1 MTGRTLRD
9 TWVITKRNLRR
20 YVRLPQLLFFS
31 SVQPVMFLL
40 LFNYVF
46 GGALGMS
53 VQVPGGKYID
63 YLAFV
68 RNQPVTMVVD
78 AARQLALGIDGHGAV
93 WRSCSGRSGCS
104 SCSSPSR
111 CCNTGAAARRA
122 RRTCGSRDRP
132 ARRRQAPRRS
142 LIVSFR
148 TRRPISVP
156 LESGSM
162 GYQPTGCR

>member
-1 MTGRTLRD
+1 MTARTLRD

-93 WRSCSGRSGCS
+93 WKVLLWSVGLLIVFI
-104 SCSSPSR
+104 PL
-111 CCNTGAAARRA
+111 AMLQY
-122 RRTCGSRDRP
+122 
-132 ARRRQAPRRS
+132 RRRGA
-142 LIVSFR
+142 
-148 TRRPISVP
+148 
-156 LESGSM
+156 
-162 GYQPTGCR
+162 